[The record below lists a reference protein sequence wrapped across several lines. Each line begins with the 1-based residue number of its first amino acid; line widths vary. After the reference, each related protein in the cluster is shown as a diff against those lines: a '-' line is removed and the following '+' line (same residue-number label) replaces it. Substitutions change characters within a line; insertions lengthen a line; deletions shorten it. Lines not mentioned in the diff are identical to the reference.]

1 MTVVKQ
7 IVNARACVWR
17 LVQTAS
23 KQRMFGSLA
32 TLCQH
37 MSDDVIQCFVE
48 HCLTEPFHHLQP
60 AAAAAADFDV
70 SDDVLPLCEAVFSG
84 LGEVAQLPRDC
95 LSTTLH
101 SLIVSTLTSAY
112 QLLPTP
118 RQV

>member
-1 MTVVKQ
+1 
-7 IVNARACVWR
+7 
-17 LVQTAS
+17 
-23 KQRMFGSLA
+23 
-32 TLCQH
+32 

-48 HCLTEPFHHLQP
+48 HCLTDPFHHLQP
-60 AAAAAADFDV
+60 AAAAAADIDV

-118 RQV
+118 RQVWLRLSVCLEKQETSWNLLPLKEMPGIDKMSG